1 MEEMQTANQSG
12 PEVQEMPAAENA
24 PEQVETQIEGQET
37 PAATPEEEPRGIKVK
52 YNKEER
58 FVPEDEV
65 PTWVQKGLNYDK
77 VSEKAQQAERY
88 QQMLDRTAK
97 FYGYDNHDDY
107 MAALEQAEQ
116 DRLIQQ
122 EAEKIG
128 VPEEVIREHMQPMKQ
143 KLTEY
148 EQKLK
153 QIEEQE
159 HMRQIEADIQRLTS
173 QYPDFDQYK
182 QKVFDLAGTRGYA
195 LEDAYKI
202 ATYEDRMNAAAHQAR
217 QETLRNIQQNADTST
232 GALGADAPDPAAGY
246 EAMSAAEKKAFRERV
261 KAGQI

>member
-1 MEEMQTANQSG
+1 MEEVMETANHSG
-12 PEVQEMPAAENA
+12 VEETPVTEQEMVTTE
-24 PEQVETQIEGQET
+24 ETTIEGHDSLPQ
-37 PAATPEEEPRGIKVK
+37 EEPRGIKVK

-65 PTWVQKGLNYDK
+65 PNWVQKGLNYDK

-97 FYGYDNHDDY
+97 FYGFDNHDDY

-122 EAEKIG
+122 EAEKMG

-143 KLTEY
+143 KLSEY
-148 EQKLK
+148 EQKLR

-159 HMRQIEADIQRLTS
+159 QYRQIESDIQRLSS
-173 QYPDFDQYK
+173 QYPDFDKYK
-182 QKVFDLAGTRGYA
+182 QQIFDLAGSRGYS

-202 ATYEDRMNAAAHQAR
+202 ASYEDRQSAAANQAR
-217 QETLRNIQQNADTST
+217 QETIRNLQQNAETST
-232 GALGADAPDPAAGY
+232 GALGADAPEQAAGY
-246 EAMSAAEKKAFRERV
+246 EGMSAADRKAFRERV
-261 KAGQI
+261 KAGQT